1 MLLLMVM
8 IPFHLSEMVLNTLFL
23 KILKMVMVNISM
35 LSHYLQQRDVR
46 RQCQNHDIYLRC
58 HFLLSLPAIQ
68 AFHRAA
74 NFCFCIHAAG
84 GLFAINR
91 SKLTQDYQRS
101 ELGPLFWGQQ
111 VKCSFYRS
119 VTIWLVKKLLS
130 YSVVIFSMCIAKYL
144 EVNIWFV
151 SSCILTSDQNTTN
164 NNSFPDNNPS
174 TAPSTYNLAVQH
186 IRASFRSPS

>member
-35 LSHYLQQRDVR
+35 LSHYLQQRVVR
-46 RQCQNHDIYLRC
+46 RQCQNHYIYLRC

-84 GLFAINR
+84 SFFAINR
-91 SKLTQDYQRS
+91 SKLSQDYHRS
-101 ELGPLFWGQQ
+101 ELARFFEVSRLNMFFLSLSDHMARQEVAQLFSGH
-111 VKCSFYRS
+111 
-119 VTIWLVKKLLS
+119 L
-130 YSVVIFSMCIAKYL
+130 
-144 EVNIWFV
+144 
-151 SSCILTSDQNTTN
+151 
-164 NNSFPDNNPS
+164 
-174 TAPSTYNLAVQH
+174 QH
-186 IRASFRSPS
+186 L